1 MKRRTF
7 LQATLIATPAVP
19 ALAADRL
26 HGVPGSVSGAG
37 KASALRFSLPL
48 SRSGVPVE
56 FWTQLDALGRCI
68 QDAMT
73 SPAQGR
79 ALHANPATY
88 LRAHGLDASDAT
100 LADESVRLAVALSDP
115 HVKRSLATRDYARLF
130 TRLGAAGLI
139 DRRAPSMLQ
148 AKLESALASNA
159 ATIRQLLVERTATVP
174 SQQNGM
180 LALLQDGTR
189 TVTIDDL
196 AAARDLLL
204 RGANLPARMAAV
216 VSIVAVV
223 VTVVIAVMIA
233 VVVAIPV
240 WAYGIEPMRGAA
252 KLEPTMMDNYQRLS
266 RVAAI
271 TGDTELAKHAIETLV
286 RDESAAIIGA
296 MESIGLIRIHPSRR
310 KETIEALAAYARKAA
325 MP

>member
-7 LQATLIATPAVP
+7 LQATLMATPAAQVV
-19 ALAADRL
+19 AADRL
-26 HGVPGSVSGAG
+26 HGVPGSVSRPGNPN
-37 KASALRFSLPL
+37 ALRFSLTL
-48 SRSGVPVE
+48 SRSGVPTE

-79 ALHANPATY
+79 ALHANPSAY
-88 LRAHGLDASDAT
+88 LRQHGLDASDAT
-100 LADESVRLAVALSDP
+100 LADDSVRLAIALSDP
-115 HVKRSLATRDYARLF
+115 HVKRSLATRDYGRLF
-130 TRLGAAGLI
+130 ARLGAAGLI
-139 DRRAPSMLQ
+139 NRRAPSMLQ

-159 ATIRQLLVERTATVP
+159 ETIRQLLIERTNTAS
-174 SQQNGM
+174 SQQNVM

-204 RGANLPARMAAV
+204 RGADLPTRMAAV

-252 KLEPTMMDNYQRLS
+252 RLEPTMMDNYQRLS
-266 RVAAI
+266 RIAAI
-271 TGDTELAKHAIETLV
+271 TGDKALAKHAIETLV

-296 MESIGLIRIHPSRR
+296 MESTGLIRIHPSRR
-310 KETIEALAAYARKAA
+310 NETIESFTAFALKAA